1 MLLNRAAHPKK
12 GGNAMRYDKPE
23 LIPLPAAIDVIQDA
37 KLGEPDDNI
46 GDTSP
51 GYEDWE

>member
-1 MLLNRAAHPKK
+1 MQ
-12 GGNAMRYDKPE
+12 YEKPE
-23 LIPLPAAIDVIQDA
+23 LTLLTSAIEAVQSA
-37 KLGEPDDNI
+37 KVGEPDDNM